1 MTMNAIRVHD
11 YGEADALQFE
21 GGVPVPEIGPGEALI
36 KVETAGINFIDVYV
50 RGGVYKHS
58 HTYKNT
64 PPFVPGM
71 EAGGIVEAVGDGVD
85 NVKPGDRVAYC
96 LVLGS
101 YAEYAKVPAWR
112 LVKIPDDV
120 GMDVAVTLMLQG
132 MTAHYLSHSLYE
144 LTPGKTALIHAG
156 AGGVGQLL
164 TQMAKLRGAR
174 AITTVSTPEK
184 ADISRARGGE
194 PVMYRDVDFAD
205 AVLEMTDGEGVDVV
219 YDGVGQM
226 TIAGSMK
233 AAKRRGTVA
242 LFGGASGS
250 VKSINPLDLAE
261 NGSIFI
267 TRPHL
272 WDYTFDAK
280 EIAWRGRDLFGW
292 AASGDLV
299 VTIDRTFPLADAA
312 AAHTY
317 LQDGKTKGKL
327 LLNV

>member
-21 GGVPVPEIGPGEALI
+21 GGVPVPEIGPGEVLV

-50 RGGVYKHS
+50 RSGVYKHS

-71 EAGGIVEAVGDGVD
+71 EAGGTVEAVGDRVD
-85 NVKPGDRVAYC
+85 NVRPGDRVAYC

-112 LVKIPDDV
+112 LVKVPDAVD
-120 GMDVAVTLMLQG
+120 MKIAVTLMLQG

-144 LTPGKTALIHAG
+144 LAPGKTALIHAG

-174 AITTVSTPEK
+174 AITTVSTTEK
-184 ADISRARGGE
+184 ADISRALGGE
-194 PVMYRDVDFAD
+194 PVMYRNVNFAEV
-205 AVLEMTDGEGVDVV
+205 VLEMTDGEGVDVV

-226 TIAGSMK
+226 TIDGSMK

-250 VKSINPLDLAE
+250 VKNISPLDLAE

-272 WDYTFDAK
+272 WDYTFDTA
-280 EIAWRGRDLFGW
+280 EIDWRGRDLFGW
-292 AASGDLV
+292 AASDELR

-327 LLNV
+327 LLSV

>member
-11 YGEADALQFE
+11 YGDADALTYE
-21 GGVPVPEIGPGEALI
+21 SGVPVPEIGPGEALI

-58 HTYKNT
+58 HTYKNV

-71 EAGGIVEAVGDGVD
+71 ESGGTVEAVGEGVT

-112 LVKIPDDV
+112 LVKIPDGV
-120 GMDVAVTLMLQG
+120 AMDIAVTLMLQG
-132 MTAHYLSHSLYE
+132 MTAHYLSHSLFE
-144 LTPGKTALIHAG
+144 LGPGKTALIHAG

-164 TQMAKLRGAR
+164 TQMARIRGAR
-174 AITTVSTPEK
+174 AITTVSTEEK
-184 ADISRARGGE
+184 ADISRACGGE
-194 PVMYRDVDFAD
+194 PIMYRDVDFAD
-205 AVLEMTDGEGVDVV
+205 AVLGMTDGLGVDVV
-219 YDGVGQM
+219 YDGVGQT

-233 AAKRRGTVA
+233 AARRRGTVA
-242 LFGGASGS
+242 LFGGASGV

-261 NGSIFI
+261 NGSLFI

-272 WDYTFDAK
+272 WDYTYDAD
-280 EIAWRGRDLFGW
+280 EITRRGQDLFGW
-292 AASGDLV
+292 AASGELA
-299 VTIDRTFPLADAA
+299 VTIDRTFPLAEAADA
-312 AAHTY
+312 HKY
-317 LQDGKTKGKL
+317 LQAGKTKGKL
-327 LLNV
+327 LLGV